1 MLKAAEAREAGTL
14 GAGGVLRLVRDGTAT
29 TRNELAEQSG
39 LSRST
44 LADRVQSLLALELLQ
59 EITGVA
65 STGGRPPATLTFN
78 RGAGAVLV
86 ADLDATHCR
95 VAVCDL
101 AATPLAEQAFAFDVT
116 QPPAATLAAIEA
128 SFEKLLRAS
137 GTSPD
142 RVRAIGVGV
151 QAPVAFARGE
161 PVDARTMPGWD
172 GFSIPGWFATHYKA
186 PVLVDSHVNLMALGE
201 HWTHWRQLD
210 HLLYVTVGQTIDCG
224 IVSGGQVHRGANGAA
239 GDIGHVR
246 LAGHDDVLC
255 ICGNTGCLEAVAG
268 GDALAANLTAVG
280 LPAASSRDVL
290 THARAGEPLALQAIR
305 DAGRA
310 VGEVLAECINFFNPG
325 VIVVGGDL
333 AEAPQQLLA
342 GVREAAIGRSLPMA
356 TRDLRMGSTRLGVR
370 AGMIG
375 AAVMVIEHV
384 LAPENVDR
392 EVHLHAR

>member
-78 RGAGAVLV
+78 RSAGAVLV
-86 ADLDATHCR
+86 ADLDTTHCR

-101 AATPLAEQAFAFDVT
+101 SATPLAEHAFAFDVT
-116 QPPAATLAAIEA
+116 QPPEAILAEIQA
-128 SFEKLLRAS
+128 SFTELLNAS
-137 GTSPD
+137 TTEIE
-142 RVRAIGVGV
+142 RVRAIGIGV

-161 PVDARTMPGWD
+161 PVDARMMPGWD
-172 GFSIPGWFATHYKA
+172 GFSIPTWFATHYEA

-201 HWTHWRQLD
+201 HWTHWRAID
-210 HLLYVTVGQTIDCG
+210 HLLYVTVGQTIECG
-224 IVSGGQVHRGANGAA
+224 IVAGRDVHRGAHGAA

-255 ICGNTGCLEAVAG
+255 PCGNSGCLEAVAG

-280 LPAASSRDVL
+280 LPAGSSRDVVA
-290 THARAGEPLALQAIR
+290 HARAGEPLALQAVR
-305 DAGRA
+305 EAGRA
-310 VGEVLAECINFFNPG
+310 VGEVLAECVNFFNPG
-325 VIVVGGDL
+325 AIIIGGDL
-333 AEAPQQLLA
+333 SEAPQQLLA

-392 EVHLHAR
+392 AVHQHTW

>member
-59 EITGVA
+59 EMSGVA

-78 RGAGAVLV
+78 GSAGAVLV
-86 ADLDATHCR
+86 ADLDTTECR
-95 VAVCDL
+95 IAVSDL
-101 AATPLAEQAFAFDVT
+101 AATPLAERAFPVDVT
-116 QPPAATLAAIEA
+116 QPPETILHQIHAGFSE
-128 SFEKLLRAS
+128 LLRSS
-137 GTSPD
+137 GTGAE
-142 RVRAIGVGV
+142 RVRAIGIGL

-161 PVDARTMPGWD
+161 PVDARMMPGWD
-172 GFSIPGWFATHYKA
+172 GFSIPGWFAPHYEA

-201 HWTHWRQLD
+201 HWMHWRDLD
-210 HLLYVTVGQTIDCG
+210 HLLYVSVGQSIECG
-224 IVSGGQVHRGANGAA
+224 IVSSRHVHRGANGAA
-239 GDIGHVR
+239 GDIGHIR

-255 ICGNTGCLEAVAG
+255 PCGNSGCLEAVAG
-268 GDALAANLTAVG
+268 GEALAANLTAVG
-280 LPAASSRDVL
+280 LTARSSRDVVA
-290 THARAGEPLALQAIR
+290 HARAGEPLALQAVR

-325 VIVVGGDL
+325 AIVIGGDL
-333 AEAPQQLLA
+333 SEAPQQLLA

-356 TRDLRMGSTRLGVR
+356 TRDLRMGNTRLGAR

-392 EVHLHAR
+392 EVQRHTR